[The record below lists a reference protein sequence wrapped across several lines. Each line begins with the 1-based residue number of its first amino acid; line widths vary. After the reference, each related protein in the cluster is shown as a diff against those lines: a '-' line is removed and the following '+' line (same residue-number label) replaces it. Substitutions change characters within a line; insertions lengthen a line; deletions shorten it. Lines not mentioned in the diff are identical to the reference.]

1 MTMETTELQQELKS
15 IHEKLD
21 FLTGQL
27 KQQQQYQR
35 EMKELKDDL
44 GIISKDMFNAA
55 VTELEDVAPYFDTGD
70 IVHLLKRLLRNVRN
84 LNKMMEHLESAQDLF
99 ADLQPLGKQV
109 FDEIM
114 ETMNELDRK
123 GYFEF
128 FSEGF
133 KILDTIVTSFSVEDV
148 RHLRENITTIILTI
162 KNLTQPE
169 MLSSV
174 DNALSFFSKMDIDID
189 HEISMM
195 ELFRKMRDPEVKKG
209 MAFML
214 EFVKSMA
221 QNGKNINAIQNK
233 ED

>member
-1 MTMETTELQQELKS
+1 METTELQQEIKS

-21 FLTGQL
+21 FLTEQL

-44 GIISKDMFNAA
+44 GLISKDIFNAA
-55 VTELEDVAPYFDTGD
+55 VVELEDVAPYFDTAD
-70 IVHLLKRLLRNVRN
+70 IVHLMKRLLRNVRN
-84 LNKMMEHLESAQDLF
+84 LNKMMGYMESAQDLF

-114 ETMNELDRK
+114 ETMNELDKK

-128 FSEGF
+128 FTEGA

-189 HEISMM
+189 HDISMM
-195 ELFRKMRDPEVKKG
+195 ELFRKMREPEVKKG

-221 QNGKNINAIQNK
+221 QNGKQMNAIQNK

>member
-1 MTMETTELQQELKS
+1 METTELQQEIKS

-21 FLTGQL
+21 FLTEQL

-44 GIISKDMFNAA
+44 GLISKDIFNAA
-55 VTELEDVAPYFDTGD
+55 VVELEDVAPYFDTGD
-70 IVHLLKRLLRNVRN
+70 IVHLMKRLLRNVRN
-84 LNKMMEHLESAQDLF
+84 LNKMMGYLESAQDLF

-114 ETMNELDRK
+114 ETLNELDHK

-128 FSEGF
+128 FAEGA

-148 RHLRENITTIILTI
+148 RQLRENITTIILTV

-214 EFVKSMA
+214 EFVKNMA
-221 QNGKNINAIQNK
+221 QNGKHMNAIQNK

>member
-1 MTMETTELQQELKS
+1 METTELQQEIKF

-21 FLTGQL
+21 FLTEQL

-44 GIISKDMFNAA
+44 GLISKDIFNAA
-55 VTELEDVAPYFDTGD
+55 VVELEDVAPYFDTAD
-70 IVHLLKRLLRNVRN
+70 IVHLMKRLLRNVRN
-84 LNKMMEHLESAQDLF
+84 LNKMMGYMESAQDLF

-114 ETMNELDRK
+114 ETMNELDKK

-128 FSEGF
+128 FTEGA

-189 HEISMM
+189 HDISMM
-195 ELFRKMRDPEVKKG
+195 ELFRKMREPEVKKG

-221 QNGKNINAIQNK
+221 QNGKQMNAIQNK

>member
-1 MTMETTELQQELKS
+1 METTELQQELKS

>member
-1 MTMETTELQQELKS
+1 METAELQQELKS

-44 GIISKDMFNAA
+44 GLISKDMFNAA
-55 VTELEDVAPYFDTGD
+55 VVELEDVAPYFDTGD

-133 KILDTIVTSFSVEDV
+133 KILDTIVTSFSVDDV

>member
-1 MTMETTELQQELKS
+1 METTELQQEIKS

-21 FLTGQL
+21 FLTEQL

-44 GIISKDMFNAA
+44 GLISKDIFNAA
-55 VTELEDVAPYFDTGD
+55 VVELEDVAPYFDTGD
-70 IVHLLKRLLRNVRN
+70 IVHLMKRLLRNVRN
-84 LNKMMEHLESAQDLF
+84 LNKMMEYLESAQDLF

-128 FSEGF
+128 FTEGV

-195 ELFRKMRDPEVKKG
+195 ELFRKMREPEVKKG

-221 QNGKNINAIQNK
+221 QNGKQMNAIQNK

>member
-1 MTMETTELQQELKS
+1 METAELQQELKS

-44 GIISKDMFNAA
+44 GLISKDMFNAA
-55 VTELEDVAPYFDTGD
+55 VVELEDVAPYFDTGD

-133 KILDTIVTSFSVEDV
+133 KILDTIVTSFSVDDV

-189 HEISMM
+189 HEISMI

>member
-1 MTMETTELQQELKS
+1 METTELQQEIKS

-21 FLTGQL
+21 FLTEQL

-44 GIISKDMFNAA
+44 GLISKDIFNAA
-55 VTELEDVAPYFDTGD
+55 VVELEDVAPHFDTAD
-70 IVHLLKRLLRNVRN
+70 IVHLMKRLLRNVRN
-84 LNKMMEHLESAQDLF
+84 LNKMMGYLESAQDLF

-109 FDEIM
+109 FNEIM
-114 ETMNELDRK
+114 ETLDELDRK

-128 FSEGF
+128 FAEGA

-195 ELFRKMRDPEVKKG
+195 ELFRKVRDPEVKKG

-214 EFVKSMA
+214 EFVKNMA
-221 QNGKNINAIQNK
+221 QNGKHMNAIHNK
-233 ED
+233 EE